1 MGFRIP
7 PPRVA
12 MQEFW
17 TCDHCGSLQSMSRWS
32 CSQCGGPYSSP
43 FSEAIWP
50 DPMVRVATAL
60 EAEGRRPW
68 KRRN

>member
-17 TCDHCGSLQSMSRWS
+17 TCDHCNSLQPMSRWS

-43 FSEAIWP
+43 FAEEAEFLETT
-50 DPMVRVATAL
+50 VRVATAL
-60 EAEGRRPW
+60 KAEGRRALE
-68 KRRN
+68 R